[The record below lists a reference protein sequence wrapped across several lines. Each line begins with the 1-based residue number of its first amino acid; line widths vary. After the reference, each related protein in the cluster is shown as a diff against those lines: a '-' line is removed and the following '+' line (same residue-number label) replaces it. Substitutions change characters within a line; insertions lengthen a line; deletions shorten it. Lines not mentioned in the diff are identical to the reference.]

1 MAPAAHPTRAHR
13 PDVTLTAATAH
24 GDSWEA
30 LEVAQVRLAVVGAPR
45 PSPLY
50 LLRAPLEESLQDGQ
64 ARLGPGERVPCLLT
78 PARAGSELPAGDV
91 ASEGQ
96 RLELSAKPCLVPG
109 VGSRASG
116 GPAIQLREPRLRP
129 IREPGAL

>member
-45 PSPLY
+45 PSALG
-50 LLRAPLEESLQDGQ
+50 LCRATLEEAFQNGE
-64 ARLGPGERVPCLLT
+64 ARLGPGERVSCLVT

-91 ASEGQ
+91 ATKGQ

-116 GPAIQLREPRLRP
+116 GAAIELREPRLRP